1 VSQYFILVSPELCTG
16 CKSCEIACAVE
27 HSRSKSV
34 YFAHLETPPPIS
46 RVRVRAVR
54 ARYSVP
60 MMCKHCADAPCMA
73 ACPTKAISRS
83 AEGFILIDSARC
95 IGCLMCAKACPFG
108 AIRFDPALRVAVKC
122 DFCVDRVRRGMRPA
136 CVEACPTTALR
147 FGPLET
153 LMSEVAGAKA
163 KELLKK
169 LSSEARVLLA
179 PARAEEG
186 VGGTPMSPAAV
197 REMYRSAGWV

>member
-1 VSQYFILVSPELCTG
+1 MSQYFILVSPELCTG
-16 CKSCEIACAVE
+16 CKSCEIECAVE

-34 YFAHLETPPPIS
+34 YFAHLETPPPIP
-46 RVRVRAVR
+46 RVRVRAVD
-54 ARYSVP
+54 RYSVP
-60 MMCKHCADAPCMA
+60 MGCRHCADAPCMA
-73 ACPTKAISRS
+73 VCPTKAISRS
-83 AEGFILIDSARC
+83 AEGFVLIDSARC
-95 IGCLMCAKACPFG
+95 IGCLMCAEACPYR

-169 LSSEARVLLA
+169 LSSKARVLLA

-186 VGGTPMSPAAV
+186 AGETPMSPAAV

>member
-1 VSQYFILVSPELCTG
+1 
-16 CKSCEIACAVE
+16 
-27 HSRSKSV
+27 
-34 YFAHLETPPPIS
+34 
-46 RVRVRAVR
+46 
-54 ARYSVP
+54 
-60 MMCKHCADAPCMA
+60 
-73 ACPTKAISRS
+73 
-83 AEGFILIDSARC
+83 
-95 IGCLMCAKACPFG
+95 MCAKACPFG

-186 VGGTPMSPAAV
+186 VGETPMSPAAV
-197 REMYRSAGWV
+197 REMYRNAGWV

>member
-34 YFAHLETPPPIS
+34 YFAHLETPPPIP
-46 RVRVRAVR
+46 RVRVLAVDS
-54 ARYSVP
+54 YSVP
-60 MMCKHCADAPCMA
+60 MRCQHCADAPCMA
-73 ACPTKAISRS
+73 VCPTKAISRS
-83 AEGFILIDSARC
+83 AEGFVLLDSARC
-95 IGCLMCAKACPFG
+95 IGCLMCAEACPFG
-108 AIRFDPALRVAVKC
+108 AIRFDPTLRVAVKC

-153 LMSEVAGAKA
+153 LMSEVASAKA

-186 VGGTPMSPAAV
+186 VSETPMSPAAV